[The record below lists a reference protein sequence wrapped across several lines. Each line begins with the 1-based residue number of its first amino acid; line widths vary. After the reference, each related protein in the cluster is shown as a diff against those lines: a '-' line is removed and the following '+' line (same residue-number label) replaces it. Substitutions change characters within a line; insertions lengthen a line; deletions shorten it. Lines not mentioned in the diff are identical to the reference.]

1 MDDIT
6 LKKMHKLQN
15 PDIEALKALTSEE
28 LKRFMRE
35 GLKEVAEVDY
45 PWRKWADKNIRMN
58 AEKWIK
64 IAPTRDTHDA
74 IADYLSEGNMLS
86 QEATQW
92 FAQNVRE
99 PQRLNKKRGRK
110 ETPAYH
116 LQIKIYI
123 KLLIDHIDY
132 KAVNA
137 IEFVSDASGK
147 SIDHVKAIWWD

>member
-6 LKKMHKLQN
+6 FEKMHELQN

-35 GLKEVAEVDY
+35 GLKEVVEVDY
-45 PWRKWADKNIRMN
+45 PWRKWADKNIRIN
-58 AEKWIK
+58 AEKWVE

-86 QEATQW
+86 QKVIQW

-99 PQRLNKKRGRK
+99 PQRLTKKRGRK

-116 LQIKIYI
+116 FQIKIYI

-132 KAVNA
+132 KSVHA
-137 IEFVSDASGK
+137 IEFVADASGK